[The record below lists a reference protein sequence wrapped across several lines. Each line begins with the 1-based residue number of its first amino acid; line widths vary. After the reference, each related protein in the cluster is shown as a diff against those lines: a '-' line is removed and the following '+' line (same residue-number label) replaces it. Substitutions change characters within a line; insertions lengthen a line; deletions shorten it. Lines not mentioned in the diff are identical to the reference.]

1 MERRKIVVKGYVG
14 KILFV
19 DLTQGVCQ
27 EETLSEEL
35 CRDFMGGY
43 GIGARLLYERMKPR
57 VDPLGPENMLG
68 FLTGPLTGTPTLC
81 SGRFVVVGKSPL
93 TGTWGD
99 ANCGGD
105 FGPNLKFA
113 GFDGVFFTGIASRPV
128 YLYIENGKPEL
139 KDAAQLWGKDCLD
152 TEDMLKNIHGKATSV
167 ACIGPSGEKLALVAA
182 IINEKGRAAGRSGLA
197 AVMGSKK
204 LKALA
209 VKGNMKVPMA
219 DEAMAKQLRREW
231 ITHLPIPPGGETMR
245 DYGTAGFT
253 EASAV
258 SGDSPV
264 KNWAGAVPIDFSTA
278 KRISDDAVIAEQE
291 RKYGCWQC
299 PIRCGGHMKAK
310 PGRASV
316 SHKPEYETLC
326 MAGTLCLN
334 DDLESIIRFNDIC
347 NAYGMDTISAGS
359 AVAFAIE
366 CYQNGILTKEDT
378 GMELRWGDGDAVVAL
393 TEKIA
398 KREGIGDL
406 LADGVMRAAEK
417 IGKGAE
423 RFAVHVQGQEIP
435 AHDPKFVPALAV
447 TYRMDATPGRHTQ
460 GGRAWIMGVDFLTDP
475 REDKYDYTNTG
486 ELQKQA
492 MNMVHVVNASG
503 ICLFAYHVGYPAQ
516 FIPDFLKAVTGWEYT
531 LDSCLNAGERI
542 ATIRHLFNLREGL
555 NPLKYFMNP
564 RAVGKPP
571 LKEGPVANMTLDDDT
586 MIKDYLKAMDWD
598 PITTK
603 PSAKKLQELGLS
615 ELAEDL

>member
-1 MERRKIVVKGYVG
+1 VVKGYMG

-27 EETLSEEL
+27 EEALSEEI

-57 VDPLGPENMLG
+57 VDPLGPDNMLG
-68 FLTGPLTGTPTLC
+68 FLTGPLTGTPALC

-99 ANCGGD
+99 ANCGGN
-105 FGPNLKFA
+105 FGPYLKFA
-113 GFDGVFFTGIASRPV
+113 GFDGIFFSGISPKPI

-139 KDAAQLWGKDCLD
+139 KDAQQLWGKDCLD
-152 TEDMLKNIHGKATSV
+152 TDDMLKNIHGKATSV
-167 ACIGPSGEKLALVAA
+167 ACIGPSGENLSLTAA
-182 IINEKGRAAGRSGLA
+182 IINEKGRAAGRSGLG

-209 VKGNMKVPMA
+209 VKGNIEIPMA
-219 DEAMAKQLRREW
+219 DEEKAKQLRRNW
-231 ITHLPIPPGGETMR
+231 IPQLKGMGETFR
-245 DYGTAGFT
+245 DYGTAGIT
-253 EASAV
+253 EASAM

-264 KNWAGAVPIDFSTA
+264 KNWAGSGPDDFPTA
-278 KRISDDAVIAEQE
+278 KQISDDAVIAEQE

-299 PIRCGGHMKAK
+299 PISSGGHMKAK
-310 PGRASV
+310 LGRAKV
-316 SHKPEYETLC
+316 CHKPEYETLC

-347 NAYGMDTISAGS
+347 NAYGIDTISAGS
-359 AVAFAIE
+359 AIAFAIE
-366 CYQNGILTKEDT
+366 CYENGILTKEDT
-378 GMELRWGDGDAVVAL
+378 GMELRWRYGEVVVAL
-393 TEKIA
+393 AEKIA
-398 KREGIGDL
+398 KREGIGEI

-423 RFAVHVQGQEIP
+423 KFAVHVQGQEIP
-435 AHDPKFVPALAV
+435 AHDPRFVPALAV
-447 TYRMDATPGRHTQ
+447 TYRLDATPGRHTQ

-486 ELQKQA
+486 ELQKKA
-492 MNMVHVVNASG
+492 TNMVHIVNSAG
-503 ICLFAYHVGYPAQ
+503 LCLFGYLSYPAQ
-516 FIPDFLKAVTGWEYT
+516 YIPDFLTAVTGWEYT

-542 ATIRHLFNLREGL
+542 GTIRHLFNLREGL

-571 LKEGPVANMTLDDDT
+571 LREGPVANVTLDDDT
-586 MIKDYLKAMDWD
+586 MIKEYLKAMDWD
-598 PITTK
+598 LITTK

-615 ELAEDL
+615 QLAKDL